1 MYVKIITY
9 ILSLWDRINKD
20 KVINFFQKNISGDIV
35 NFIDVGAHHGETI
48 KLFNK
53 KMNIK
58 NFFSFE
64 CSPLNFAILEKEIKK
79 INNSSIKIYNYALGE
94 KKKTMIFNQSIETQ
108 SSSLINLNKNSNYY
122 VKKKNFL
129 TFFNFNNFI
138 EKKFQVDVNKLKN
151 FLDNNSLNKVKILKI
166 DTEGYDFNVIKGLE
180 SRIKDVE
187 YIYFEHHFHNMLNKG
202 YNLSD
207 IHNYL
212 IKNNFKKV
220 FKVKMFFRKTFE
232 YIYYNSMYINK

>member
-1 MYVKIITY
+1 
-9 ILSLWDRINKD
+9 
-20 KVINFFQKNISGDIV
+20 
-35 NFIDVGAHHGETI
+35 
-48 KLFNK
+48 
-53 KMNIK
+53 
-58 NFFSFE
+58 
-64 CSPLNFAILEKEIKK
+64 
-79 INNSSIKIYNYALGE
+79 
-94 KKKTMIFNQSIETQ
+94 MIFNQSIETQ